1 MADRTPADA
10 LARARWDHELDP
22 DHPWYVAWDDVPP
35 RLRQEQVEFAEADI
49 ELLAAAG
56 FRVVPEPD
64 DTTRAARIVAT
75 YWRDHMMAED
85 GAALWGC
92 AHPLAMVLAALG
104 GETDPVQLGVDPES
118 EAAAALSGDRGE

>member
-1 MADRTPADA
+1 M
-10 LARARWDHELDP
+10 LARELRRAGLAYD
-22 DHPWYVAWDDVPP
+22 
-35 RLRQEQVEFAEADI
+35 LSI
-49 ELLAAAG
+49 EDAHDCLDALAAAG
-56 FRVVPEPD
+56 FRVVPIPD

-92 AHPLAMVLAALG
+92 AHPLAMVLAALD